1 MVNNPYFRYSKISE
15 ERFRLLLECFAS
27 DCTATQA
34 ARSIG
39 ISLRS
44 ANAIFLRI
52 RLRIAEHCGV
62 KAAGIG
68 WSGGCVPAC
77 GSRLLGIFEWEDWL
91 GLEVVPEDL
100 LRILPDVSRG
110 LAGFQWIVTRPEWR
124 GYHALGHLDL
134 GWLCHVSSCPGS
146 PRWSAIEDL
155 WRFTRERIR
164 RFYGLHD
171 RTLGLHM
178 KECEFRFNQLGKDL
192 ACVLAGLLMANPL

>member
-15 ERFRLLLECFAS
+15 ERFLLLLECFAN

-44 ANAIFLRI
+44 VNAIFLRI
-52 RLRIAEHCGV
+52 RHRIAECCRV
-62 KAAGIG
+62 EAARRSRDGEIP
-68 WSGGCVPAC
+68 PA
-77 GSRLLGIFEWEDWL
+77 GESRLLGIFEWEDWL
-91 GLEVVPEDL
+91 SLEVVPEDL
-100 LRILPDVSRG
+100 LRLLPDLSRG

-124 GYHALGHLDL
+124 DYQALGHLDL
-134 GWLCHVSSCPGS
+134 GWLCRIGSCPGA
-146 PRWSAIEDL
+146 PRGSAIEDL

-178 KECEFRFNQLGKDL
+178 KECEFRFNHLGKDL
-192 ACVLAGLLMANPL
+192 ACVLASLLIANPL